1 MERRKKLAMLE
12 AIYRVEETFVRGLE
26 PVCKPGC
33 ASCCTARVTMTTL
46 EGELIAS
53 HLARIGESRLL
64 EKVCRSRDRNFD
76 RLIPQLT
83 TNRLAE
89 ICLRGE
95 APPTEPMADSP
106 GTCPLLEADRCTIYP
121 VRPLACR
128 TMVSRVDCAATGFAD
143 MDDFSVT
150 VSTVLM
156 QYVEHIDADGCSG
169 NFADVLVCLSS
180 PAHRTF
186 FRQDALS
193 CPENGLVKNR
203 PIPALMIPPEH
214 RQRIRPLLD
223 AVAQIRT

>member
-1 MERRKKLAMLE
+1 MERRKKQSILE
-12 AIYRVEETFVRGLE
+12 AIYRIEETFSRGVE

-46 EGELIAS
+46 EGAFIAS
-53 HLARIGESRLL
+53 YLARLGENRLL
-64 EKVCRSRDRNFD
+64 EQIRRSRDPNRFFPK
-76 RLIPQLT
+76 IT

-95 APPTEPMADSP
+95 EAPAEEMAETL
-106 GTCPLLEADRCTIYP
+106 GTCPLLEADRCAIYP

-128 TMVSRVDCAATGFAD
+128 TMVSRIDCAASGFAD

-169 NFADVLVCLSS
+169 NFADVLLCLSS
-180 PAHRTF
+180 PANRTF
-186 FRQDALS
+186 YRQGALS
-193 CPENGLVKNR
+193 CPENGLIKNR

-214 RQRIRPLLD
+214 RERIRPLLETISK
-223 AVAQIRT
+223 IRL

>member
-64 EKVCRSRDRNFD
+64 ERVCRSRDRDFD
-76 RLIPQLT
+76 RFIPQLT

-95 APPTEPMADSP
+95 APPTEPMAESP

-180 PAHRTF
+180 PTRRTF
-186 FRQDALS
+186 YRQDALS

-214 RQRIRPLLD
+214 RQRIRPLLA
-223 AVAQIRT
+223 AVAKIR

>member
-53 HLARIGESRLL
+53 HLARIGEGRLL
-64 EKVCRSRDRNFD
+64 ERVRRSRDRSTERF
-76 RLIPQLT
+76 IPKIT

-95 APPTEPMADSP
+95 EIPAEKMADSP
-106 GTCPLLEADRCTIYP
+106 GTCPLLEKDRCTIYP

-128 TMVSRVDCAATGFAD
+128 TMVSRVDCTATGFAD

-156 QYVEHIDADGCSG
+156 QYVEHIDGDGCLG
-169 NFADVLVCLSS
+169 NFTDVLVCLSS

-186 FRQDALS
+186 YRQGALS
-193 CPENGLVKNR
+193 CPENGLVQNR

-214 RQRIRPLLD
+214 RQRIRPLLG
-223 AVAQIRT
+223 AVAQIRS

>member
-64 EKVCRSRDRNFD
+64 ERVCRSRDHDFNRF
-76 RLIPQLT
+76 IPQLT

-106 GTCPLLEADRCTIYP
+106 GTCPLLKADRCTIYP

-186 FRQDALS
+186 YRQDALS
-193 CPENGLVKNR
+193 CPENGLVQNR

-214 RQRIRPLLD
+214 RQRIRPLLG
-223 AVAQIRT
+223 AVAQIRS